1 MPEQIANRMYAP
13 EGTYTL
19 YSERHS
25 GLQYFSSSRATK
37 LTFADLLMKE
47 DGYHVVFNVQDYL
60 YICNYSST
68 GKVRLIFMAYASF
81 YSHCRMSICHLQQ
94 PIHTSHTLVKPD
106 HLTPAA
112 SEAIHLV
119 CWRGHW
125 WCYNANMP
133 RLLPGIRWLR
143 CFGGVWYWRWYSP
156 LPPESLQ
163 HYLK

>member
-68 GKVRLIFMAYASF
+68 GKVRLLFMAFASLH
-81 YSHCRMSICHLQQ
+81 SHSRMSMRHLHQ
-94 PIHTSHTLVKPD
+94 PTRMFHSLVKPD

-112 SEAIHLV
+112 SEAIRLV
-119 CWRGHW
+119 RWRGHW

-156 LPPESLQ
+156 LPLESL
-163 HYLK
+163 

>member
-1 MPEQIANRMYAP
+1 MPEQIANRLYAP

-68 GKVRLIFMAYASF
+68 GKVRLLFMAYASLF
-81 YSHCRMSICHLQQ
+81 SHCRMTSAYTHVSCPRQTGSLDARSLRSGPSCLLEGPLVVLQCQHATTSSRHQMVTMFWWGLVLEMVQ
-94 PIHTSHTLVKPD
+94 PL
-106 HLTPAA
+106 A
-112 SEAIHLV
+112 S
-119 CWRGHW
+119 
-125 WCYNANMP
+125 
-133 RLLPGIRWLR
+133 
-143 CFGGVWYWRWYSP
+143 
-156 LPPESLQ
+156 
-163 HYLK
+163 

>member
-37 LTFADLLMKE
+37 LTYADLLMKE

-68 GKVRLIFMAYASF
+68 GKVRLLFHGICIFVFTLSHEHLSSATAYTHVPYPGQTGSLDARSLRSDPCCLLEGPLVVLQCQHATTSSPHQMVTMFWWGLVLEMVQPLAS
-81 YSHCRMSICHLQQ
+81 
-94 PIHTSHTLVKPD
+94 
-106 HLTPAA
+106 
-112 SEAIHLV
+112 
-119 CWRGHW
+119 
-125 WCYNANMP
+125 
-133 RLLPGIRWLR
+133 
-143 CFGGVWYWRWYSP
+143 
-156 LPPESLQ
+156 
-163 HYLK
+163 

>member
-1 MPEQIANRMYAP
+1 MPEQMANRMYAP

-25 GLQYFSSSRATK
+25 GLQYFSSSRATR

-68 GKVRLIFMAYASF
+68 GKVRLLFKAFASLC
-81 YSHCRMSICHLQQ
+81 SHSRMSMCQLHQ
-94 PIHTSHTLVKPD
+94 PICTLHSLVKLD
-106 HLTPAA
+106 HLTTAA
-112 SEAIHLV
+112 SEAIRLV

-125 WCYNANMP
+125 WCYYANMP

-143 CFGGVWYWRWYSP
+143 CSGGVWYWRRYSL
-156 LPPESLQ
+156 LPPDSL
-163 HYLK
+163 